1 MVGTAGRGK
10 KREILVAKIRITR
23 SHTKR
28 HAKRHAKLKESVGQ
42 VSDTTKSGNPRVLV
56 VDDDAALAEMLSIVL
71 RNEGFDPIWCS
82 HGDKAFQAF
91 RDAKPDL
98 VLLDLMLPGRD
109 GVDVCRDIRV
119 ESGVPIVM
127 LTARSDT
134 IDVVAGLEAGAD
146 DYVAKPFKAKELVAR
161 IRTRLRRTL
170 EESDGETLEI
180 GDLVISVDGH
190 TVKRQGV
197 PIQLTPLEF
206 DLLLAL
212 ARRPWQVFSRE
223 VLLEQ
228 VWGYRHAAD
237 TRLVN
242 VHVQRL
248 RSKIERDPE
257 RPEIVVTVRGIGY
270 KAGEPGHRG

>member
-1 MVGTAGRGK
+1 VTAEAKAGQPAPGGSVVNGNGVRG
-10 KREILVAKIRITR
+10 
-23 SHTKR
+23 
-28 HAKRHAKLKESVGQ
+28 
-42 VSDTTKSGNPRVLV
+42 RVLV

-71 RNEGFDPIWCS
+71 GSEGFEPIWCS
-82 HGDKAFQAF
+82 RGDEAVAAFH
-91 RDAKPDL
+91 DSKPDL

-109 GVDVCRDIRV
+109 GVEICREIRT
-119 ESGVPIVM
+119 ESVVPIVM
-127 LTARSDT
+127 LTAKSDT

-146 DYVAKPFKAKELVAR
+146 DYVAKPFKAKELIAR
-161 IRTRLRRTL
+161 IKTRLRRPPEDNVT
-170 EESDGETLEI
+170 ETLRI
-180 GDLVISVDGH
+180 GDLTISVDGH
-190 TVKRQGV
+190 SVKRSGV

-257 RPEIVVTVRGIGY
+257 HPEIVVTVRGIGY
-270 KAGEPGHRG
+270 KAGEPSSRPG